1 MQLAF
6 ATFRL
11 NRIFDLR
18 SSATSQSP
26 KTLAVIQTKLMKN
39 IFVIDDTG
47 SPGSSYESKTLKS
60 DRKTYVS
67 VFIDKKI
74 RQQLSEDLI
83 SLQDKLRTEIEGFKE
98 FHFTDIINRRKEFSK
113 LEHSVIYQIFKQFTD
128 VLNNYTLPFFN
139 QTITPRTLEEN
150 GLKNNMNK
158 SIDEIALDFL
168 FCRFKMFINENKIS
182 NDNDILIDEGLFKKG
197 SKIEIPILKNVVNEN
212 YMQFASSEDE
222 ILLQVADFF
231 AFSLNRNQILMIKEK
246 RTEFDLAILSLLNS
260 VFYGNPS
267 SGSRGDLVNNNFSK
281 EDYDKFQ
288 IENLKKM
295 GIYDH
300 WINLNK

>member
-1 MQLAF
+1 
-6 ATFRL
+6 
-11 NRIFDLR
+11 
-18 SSATSQSP
+18 
-26 KTLAVIQTKLMKN
+26 MKN

-67 VFIDKKI
+67 VFINKKI
-74 RQQLSEDLI
+74 RQQLSKDLI
-83 SLQDKLRTEIEGFKE
+83 SLQNKLRNEIEGFKE

-113 LEHSVIYQIFKQFTD
+113 QDYNVVYQIFKQFTD
-128 VLNNYTLPFFN
+128 ILKNYILPYFN

-150 GLKNNMNK
+150 GLKNNLNK

-168 FCRFKMFINENKIS
+168 FYRFKIFINENNIS

-197 SKIEIPILKNVVNEN
+197 SKIEIPILKNVVKEN
-212 YMQFASSEDE
+212 FMQFASSEDE

-246 RTEFDLAILSLLNS
+246 RTKFDLEILSLLNS
-260 VFYGNPS
+260 VFYENPS
-267 SGSRGDLVNNNFSK
+267 SGSRADIVNSNFSND
-281 EDYDKFQ
+281 DYDKLQ
-288 IENLKKM
+288 IENFKKM
-295 GIYDH
+295 GMYDY
-300 WINLNK
+300 WINFNK